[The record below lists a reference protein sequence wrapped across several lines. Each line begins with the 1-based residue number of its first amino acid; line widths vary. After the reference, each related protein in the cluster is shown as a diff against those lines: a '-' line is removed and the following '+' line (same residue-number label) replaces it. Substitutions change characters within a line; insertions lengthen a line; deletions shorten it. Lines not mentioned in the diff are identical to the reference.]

1 MSDYMIY
8 GTVDSRDYGLLLL
21 SDEVAGAVPDY
32 ESISVPG
39 RNGDLHRSNNRWF
52 NRERKMVLYCPET
65 AKTSLESFIA
75 ALLAEPM
82 YSKISSSIWPA
93 FFMYGTFKGG
103 TEPRKSVAYEAGRV
117 EIIFDC
123 KPQKFLTSGEE
134 EIVINSGEETRYLE
148 NPTGFVAKPFLT
160 IQFPSGPSLVEIDF
174 SSASINSV
182 TLLASRFTSVTLDT
196 ETMDFIGYDNTNL
209 NPDFSTNHKDIYIP
223 AGTSGV
229 ACPDT
234 GTFTLRMKP
243 RWWTL

>member
-1 MSDYMIY
+1 MSNYMIY

-52 NRERKMVLYCPET
+52 NRERTMVLYCPET

-82 YSKISSSIWPA
+82 YSKVSSSIWSD

-117 EIIFDC
+117 EIVFDC
-123 KPQKFLTSGEE
+123 KPQKFLVSGEQE
-134 EIVINSGEETRYLE
+134 MVFRPGEVTQFFD
-148 NPTGFVAKPFLT
+148 NPTGFEAKPLIT
-160 IQFPSGPSLVEIDF
+160 LDITSGNVDVGMSTGVIKSVSEI
-174 SSASINSV
+174 SSSM
-182 TLLASRFTSVTLDT
+182 FVTLDT
-196 ETMDFIGYDNTNL
+196 ETMDFVGRNGNNYNSLFT
-209 NPDFSTNHKDIYIP
+209 TQHKDIYLK
-223 AGTSGV
+223 
-229 ACPDT
+229 T
-234 GTFTLRMKP
+234 GTNGLGMPDSGTYTVRMKP

>member
-32 ESISVPG
+32 ESVSVPG
-39 RNGDLHRSNNRWF
+39 RNGDLHISNNRWF

-75 ALLAEPM
+75 ALLAEPI
-82 YSKISSSIWPA
+82 YSKVSSSIWTD

-134 EIVINSGEETRYLE
+134 EIEIASGQATQNIE
-148 NPTGFVAKPFLT
+148 NLTGFESKPLLRIQITSAFVNISVSGVT
-160 IQFPSGPSLVEIDF
+160 IQQTRSF
-174 SSASINSV
+174 SDTTTV
-182 TLLASRFTSVTLDT
+182 LLDT
-196 ETMDFIGYDNTNL
+196 DTMDLFTTDGANVSSYFSISNHDDISLKPGDNAV
-209 NPDFSTNHKDIYIP
+209 SC
-223 AGTSGV
+223 S
-229 ACPDT
+229 DT
-234 GTFTLRMKP
+234 GTYTLFMKP

>member
-32 ESISVPG
+32 ESVSVPG
-39 RNGDLHRSNNRWF
+39 RNGDLHISNNRWF

-82 YSKISSSIWPA
+82 YSKVSSSIWTD

-123 KPQKFLTSGEE
+123 KPQKFLVSGEE
-134 EIVINSGEETRYLE
+134 EIVINSGDETRTLE

-160 IQFPSGPSLVEIDF
+160 IQFPSGVDLVEIDF

-182 TLLASRFTSVTLDT
+182 GLHSSRYTSVTLDT
-196 ETMDFIGYDNTNL
+196 ETMDFIGYDGTNL
-209 NPDFSTNHKDIYIP
+209 NSYYSTNHKDIYIP
-223 AGTSGV
+223 AGTTGV
-229 ACPDT
+229 ACPET
-234 GTFTLRMKP
+234 GIFTLRMKP